1 MISQT
6 TQKLIQRYQD
16 WYSQLQS
23 REGVPTL
30 HVDEVASKVAAFY
43 EKVRGIID
51 WREEHLLRKTSIE
64 RHLKRRIILNRN
76 GEDVAGPLVLELI
89 RGGHFPN
96 DRIEE
101 TKIEEIK
108 KVLDKYIF
116 IIENAPNPP
125 KEKQKVQLQDWLLG
139 IAACEVE
146 ETLDSRQKE
155 NAQME
160 YMTEL
165 MSQRIEVRD
174 GLPEDEKN
182 TQIYIAALKALFKLD
197 PPIISY
203 NLLKRRNPQWQN
215 LPLSTLEET
224 AKNIY
229 SIWKNIERDLKH
241 PLAEKFYRVCEQYD
255 TSYLI
260 LGDIL
265 SQDSSG
271 IQEKIQD
278 PEILENLIKD
288 AYKKR
293 LKQLQSRLRRAA
305 IFATLSIFAT
315 KMLLAL
321 AIEVPFDKYLTNEFN
336 LFTLGLN
343 ILIPPFLMFLLVLTI
358 RPPRKENLQ
367 KVILE
372 VMKIVQDQKR
382 KDVYLI
388 KPALKRG
395 LILNS
400 LIFLVYLITFTV
412 SFGLIWWAL
421 PKLGFGLLSKI
432 IFLIFI
438 SLISFA
444 GVKIRERAK
453 ELQVETDKGNFFT
466 FFLDSFS
473 LPFIR
478 VGKWL
483 SSEFARFNIL
493 VVFFNSLI
501 DMPFQIFVEFL
512 EQWRY
517 YLKEKREE
525 IH

>member
-1 MISQT
+1 M
-6 TQKLIQRYQD
+6 
-16 WYSQLQS
+16 
-23 REGVPTL
+23 
-30 HVDEVASKVAAFY
+30 
-43 EKVRGIID
+43 
-51 WREEHLLRKTSIE
+51 
-64 RHLKRRIILNRN
+64 
-76 GEDVAGPLVLELI
+76 
-89 RGGHFPN
+89 
-96 DRIEE
+96 
-101 TKIEEIK
+101 
-108 KVLDKYIF
+108 
-116 IIENAPNPP
+116 
-125 KEKQKVQLQDWLLG
+125 
-139 IAACEVE
+139 
-146 ETLDSRQKE
+146 
-155 NAQME
+155 
-160 YMTEL
+160 
-165 MSQRIEVRD
+165 
-174 GLPEDEKN
+174 
-182 TQIYIAALKALFKLD
+182 
-197 PPIISY
+197 
-203 NLLKRRNPQWQN
+203 
-215 LPLSTLEET
+215 
-224 AKNIY
+224 
-229 SIWKNIERDLKH
+229 
-241 PLAEKFYRVCEQYD
+241 
-255 TSYLI
+255 
-260 LGDIL
+260 GDIL
-265 SQDSSG
+265 SQDPSK

-288 AYKKR
+288 AYQKR
-293 LKQLQSRLRRAA
+293 LKQLKSRLRRAA

-336 LFTLGLN
+336 LSTLGLN

-358 RPPRKENLQ
+358 RPPRRENLQ

-382 KDVYLI
+382 KEVYLI
-388 KPALKRG
+388 KPAFKRG
-395 LILNS
+395 LILKS
-400 LIFLVYLITFTV
+400 LIFLVYLITFTI

-421 PKLGFGLLSKI
+421 PKLGFGILSKI

-483 SSEFARFNIL
+483 SSEFAKFNII
-493 VVFFNSLI
+493 VVFFNSMI